1 MIQSA
6 FQENSRGFKTNLPQL
21 LKGFIFL
28 QDLQIDITYFL
39 KPKETFRWGRLFLVL
54 ITYNDLN
61 NFFVSFSQNSG
72 LLKNIPF

>member
-6 FQENSRGFKTNLPQL
+6 FQEHSRGFKTNLPQL

-39 KPKETFRWGRLFLVL
+39 RIPFLKPKEAFRRGRLLLVL
-54 ITYNDLN
+54 ITYKDLN
-61 NFFVSFSQNSG
+61 
-72 LLKNIPF
+72 